1 MVRLY
6 PKRDLIKSGVNEGPL
21 VVSRGKQQG
30 QPVSSP
36 GAEGR
41 VKAFLADNPDGRRRL
56 PLPAGG
62 KGGRKGNRRRLW
74 M

>member
-56 PLPAGG
+56 PPSRWREGG
-62 KGGRKGNRRRLW
+62 EEG
-74 M
+74 